1 MQPKILII
9 DDDRILAGIYRNKFT
24 HAGYAVEV
32 AESGEV
38 GLGKLS
44 KNVPDL
50 VLLDLMLGDMNGLEV
65 LQLLRQHPATKSLPV
80 VVFSSAFMD
89 NLMET
94 AAAAGATKCL
104 SKTSCPPHRLVD
116 EVRAILPTPPPP
128 PPTAGPGSAPP
139 VVAPTVVRPPTI
151 AAPSAAATPMP
162 MRAAPLAAAA
172 AAAAMSEH
180 DISSTVRTDLLDLI
194 RQRLDEA
201 TRTLPRWLNSAHV
214 PAAPYLGALYRSVH
228 AIAGSAGLAGRLR
241 LGQVAGA
248 AEALLKE
255 LKITPAAVTASTLRT
270 VSQAIELMPR
280 IAHTSDAPEVE
291 AFPSPLIAVIEPD
304 APHRAAICSALEKA
318 QLRALQVETPDL
330 ALGLAQSNR
339 FDLII
344 IEVEVP
350 GLDGFDLCARL
361 RATALN
367 AQTPIVFLVSRDDV
381 EARTVYT
388 QAGATDFISR
398 PILPI
403 ELAVKVLV
411 HLHTGRMLQP
421 VAVN

>member
-1 MQPKILII
+1 ML
-9 DDDRILAGIYRNKFT
+9 LA
-24 HAGYAVEV
+24 
-32 AESGEV
+32 
-38 GLGKLS
+38 
-44 KNVPDL
+44 
-50 VLLDLMLGDMNGLEV
+50 
-65 LQLLRQHPATKSLPV
+65 PAT
-80 VVFSSAFMD
+80 
-89 NLMET
+89 
-94 AAAAGATKCL
+94 
-104 SKTSCPPHRLVD
+104 PPS
-116 EVRAILPTPPPP
+116 
-128 PPTAGPGSAPP
+128 PTAGPGAAPP
-139 VVAPTVVRPPTI
+139 VVAPTVVRPANI
-151 AAPSAAATPMP
+151 AAPSAAASPQP

-172 AAAAMSEH
+172 AAAAMSEA
-180 DISSTVRTDLLDLI
+180 DISGSVRTDLLELI
-194 RQRLDEA
+194 RQRLEEA

-248 AEALLKE
+248 TEALLKE

-270 VSQAIELMPR
+270 VTQAIELMPR

-291 AFPSPLIAVIEPD
+291 AFPSPLIAMIEPD
-304 APHRAAICSALEKA
+304 APHRAAICGALERA
-318 QLRALQVETPDL
+318 QLRVLQVDTPEL
-330 ALGLAQSNR
+330 ALGLAANNR
-339 FDLII
+339 FDLLI

-350 GLDGFDLCARL
+350 SLDGFDLCARL
-361 RATALN
+361 RATPFN
-367 AQTPIVFLVSRDDV
+367 AQTPIVFLVSRDDL

-421 VAVN
+421 AAVN

>member
-1 MQPKILII
+1 MQQKILII
-9 DDDRILAGIYRNKFT
+9 DDDRILSSIYRNKFT
-24 HAGYAVEV
+24 HAGFAVEL
-32 AESGEV
+32 AESGEM
-38 GLGKLS
+38 GLEKLS

-65 LQLLRQHPATKSLPV
+65 LTLLRQHPATKALPV

-89 NLMET
+89 NLMES

-104 SKTSCPPHRLVD
+104 SKTSCPPHILVE
-116 EVRAILPTPPPP
+116 EVRKILVPPAAP
-128 PPTAGPGSAPP
+128 AGLSAPP
-139 VVAPTVVRPPTI
+139 IVLAPTMRPTAIATPAA
-151 AAPSAAATPMP
+151 AAPPAPA
-162 MRAAPLAAAA
+162 RAGPVSAAA
-172 AAAAMSEH
+172 AAAAMSEP
-180 DISSTVRTDLLDLI
+180 DISGTVRADLLELI
-194 RQRLDEA
+194 RQRLEEA

-248 AEALLKE
+248 TEALLKD
-255 LKITPAAVTASTLRT
+255 LKITPASVTASTLRT
-270 VSQAIELMPR
+270 VTQAIELMPR
-280 IAHTSDAPEVE
+280 IAHTSDSPEME

-304 APHRAAICSALEKA
+304 APHSAAICSALEKA
-318 QLRALQVETPDL
+318 QLRALQLETPDL
-330 ALGLAQSNR
+330 ALALAQSNR

-344 IEVEVP
+344 LEVEVQS
-350 GLDGFDLCARL
+350 LDGFALCAQL
-361 RATALN
+361 RATPLN
-367 AQTPIVFLVSRDDV
+367 TATPIVFLVSRDDL
-381 EARTVYT
+381 EARTFYT

-398 PILPI
+398 PVLPI
-403 ELAVKVLV
+403 ELALKALV